1 MTKLVKPPLT
11 RAVAEAMRHKYV
23 TTDRTVAEIRAEY
36 SVSQFVLYHWL
47 DGGPIINGDGERML
61 PPVPRR
67 APARRKKT
75 DREKLVARLWQAA
88 GAQVRTLENRLKNAS
103 EPDERDARTMAVLV
117 KTLHD
122 LNGFDD
128 DKSKPTRKRGAE
140 PPPEVKDDDPREID
154 AFRRELARR
163 IAALDAAATGETAG
177 GT

>member
-1 MTKLVKPPLT
+1 MTTRSVKPPLT
-11 RAVAEAMRHKYV
+11 RAEGEAARHDYVATSMSV
-23 TTDRTVAEIRAEY
+23 GEIRDKY
-36 SVSQFVLYHWL
+36 KISQFVFYSWL
-47 DGGPIINGDGERML
+47 DGGPRVNGERML
-61 PPVPRR
+61 PPVIRR
-67 APARRKKT
+67 SPLRRKRT
-75 DREKLVARLWQAA
+75 AREKLVESLWQAA

-140 PPPEVKDDDPREID
+140 PLPEVNRDDPRDID
-154 AFRRELARR
+154 EFRRELARR
-163 IAALDAAATGETAG
+163 IAALDAIATGETAG